1 MGFAESKYNCYL
13 NYINPPVLCNLRH
26 RTFLSI
32 PDNKSKIVNLLLT
45 NPNKPDITPEE
56 SEIKVYL
63 KKGGFLIKDF
73 MNEID
78 LLKMKFNI
86 ERASTKTLSISISPT
101 LNCNFRCVYCFERH
115 KKENMNESVRDSLIK
130 FIERESTTIC
140 YLGVNWFGGEPLL
153 KYKFINGLS
162 RNFIEICENKN
173 IRYEASMST
182 NGYLLSKERYERLV
196 EDCLIGHFQ
205 ITIDGDRETHDK
217 RRPLCT
223 GEGTFEKILENLKDI
238 ASSKVKAKITIRINV
253 DKDNGDSCVRVLNVL
268 DKKGLKDL
276 VDFYFY
282 PVNTLGNVNPC
293 IAAKCFTGRE
303 YLKKFLPHFRNF
315 VYSGFKTT
323 EYYMLR
329 KGFCETISP
338 WSWSFAPDGRIYKCT
353 NDLGNKDESI
363 GYLDQSGK
371 IKWNYNLVKWLTF
384 NPFED
389 EGCIRCKYLPICM
402 GGCPYR
408 RFRLSNNFSCEKECP
423 EFEES
428 IAKLYSLYSFQLSR
442 NKIMKIPED

>member
-205 ITIDGDRETHDK
+205 ITIDGDRETH
-217 RRPLCT
+217 
-223 GEGTFEKILENLKDI
+223 
-238 ASSKVKAKITIRINV
+238 INV
-253 DKDNGDSCVRVLNVL
+253 DRSVREREL
-268 DKKGLKDL
+268 LKRFWKISKIL
-276 VDFYFY
+276 QV
-282 PVNTLGNVNPC
+282 
-293 IAAKCFTGRE
+293 
-303 YLKKFLPHFRNF
+303 
-315 VYSGFKTT
+315 
-323 EYYMLR
+323 R
-329 KGFCETISP
+329 K
-338 WSWSFAPDGRIYKCT
+338 
-353 NDLGNKDESI
+353 
-363 GYLDQSGK
+363 
-371 IKWNYNLVKWLTF
+371 
-384 NPFED
+384 
-389 EGCIRCKYLPICM
+389 
-402 GGCPYR
+402 
-408 RFRLSNNFSCEKECP
+408 
-423 EFEES
+423 
-428 IAKLYSLYSFQLSR
+428 
-442 NKIMKIPED
+442 